1 MRNQE
6 GPRSFDEQADRDA
19 ASGEAAPRGGEFTH
33 RGGGSGRRAGET
45 GRRGRVPAVND
56 TDIRRVARTLLAE
69 QGPEAVTLRAIAR
82 ALGIT
87 APALYRY
94 YASREDLAAALRR
107 DICIDLAEELA
118 AEVAALPD
126 DGVIQLFAIC
136 KGFRRWALAHASEF
150 TLVFASPAGG
160 NRSAMR
166 QFDEPFGRIFLRAA
180 ARLLTTYDVV
190 LPSSDAIP
198 EALREDLIGFQ
209 SELLCVLA
217 ESGQKFPAEKL
228 DLGVTYLMITFW
240 ARIYGHVTLE
250 VFGNYPM
257 TVDDPDV
264 LFDATLEDLGRSIG
278 VITNG

>member
-1 MRNQE
+1 
-6 GPRSFDEQADRDA
+6 
-19 ASGEAAPRGGEFTH
+19 
-33 RGGGSGRRAGET
+33 
-45 GRRGRVPAVND
+45 VPAVSD

-94 YASREDLAAALRR
+94 YASREDLVSTLRR
-107 DICIDLAEELA
+107 DICVDLAGELA
-118 AEVAALPD
+118 DQVAELPD
-126 DGVIQLFAIC
+126 DGVVQLFAVC
-136 KGFRRWALAHASEF
+136 KGFRHWALAHAPEF
-150 TLVFASPAGG
+150 TLVFASPAAGT
-160 NRSAMR
+160 RSAMR

-180 ARLLTTYDVV
+180 ARLLTTYDLVT
-190 LPSSDAIP
+190 PASDAIP
-198 EALREDLIGFQ
+198 EALREDLNGFQ
-209 SELLCVLA
+209 TELLCVLA

-257 TVDDPDV
+257 TMDDPDA
-264 LFDATLEDLGRSIG
+264 LFDAILEDLGRSIG
-278 VITNG
+278 VVPTE